1 MRTHDIDESAK
12 IEELAQQEICLGTFS
27 SEEVF
32 ATMSDED
39 RRVYNAAKAM
49 FEELNA
55 KYNGT
60 VDKET
65 VWEEVLEKLEEL
77 ENGRKRANIAKA

>member
-1 MRTHDIDESAK
+1 MRTHDTNETAK

-32 ATMSDED
+32 ATMSDD
-39 RRVYNAAKAM
+39 GRRIYNAAKAM
-49 FEELNA
+49 FGELNA

-60 VDKET
+60 VDEDT
-65 VWEEVLEKLEEL
+65 VWDEVWERIEEL
-77 ENGRKRANIAKA
+77 ENEGK